1 MGPLAFAQ
9 LICMQHDNNIE
20 SLWLAAYKLC
30 SLLALSQP
38 FCHWHSLH
46 CWPSQWGFR
55 IKSNTMDPP
64 KKICICRW
72 SYIFFSPTNFR
83 LFYFFWLLCDFD
95 SGQRNC
101 LLIRQLSTVFRAFS
115 SGTSGLSN
123 FYQNLISTTRGTNH
137 KMASV
142 SFRPVCVCVWICV
155 CMRSGFSVLHTRYS
169 VFCGIGFAVCIYL
182 AENCR
187 SIKTGQPVESW
198 RAKKLFLI
206 SLPAILL
213 FNLSSFLFPFLA
225 HTHTYTFSCL

>member
-64 KKICICRW
+64 KKFA
-72 SYIFFSPTNFR
+72 SADEVTFFFPDKFI
-83 LFYFFWLLCDFD
+83 LIFFWLLCDFD

-142 SFRPVCVCVWICV
+142 SFRPVCVCVCEYVCV
-155 CMRSGFSVLHTRYS
+155 CVLDSLYSIPGTLFSVVS
-169 VFCGIGFAVCIYL
+169 V
-182 AENCR
+182 
-187 SIKTGQPVESW
+187 
-198 RAKKLFLI
+198 
-206 SLPAILL
+206 SLCVFI
-213 FNLSSFLFPFLA
+213 
-225 HTHTYTFSCL
+225 

>member
-1 MGPLAFAQ
+1 M
-9 LICMQHDNNIE
+9 
-20 SLWLAAYKLC
+20 
-30 SLLALSQP
+30 
-38 FCHWHSLH
+38 
-46 CWPSQWGFR
+46 
-55 IKSNTMDPP
+55 
-64 KKICICRW
+64 
-72 SYIFFSPTNFR
+72 
-83 LFYFFWLLCDFD
+83 LCDFD

-142 SFRPVCVCVWICV
+142 SFRPVCVCVCEYVCV
-155 CMRSGFSVLHTRYS
+155 CVLDSLYSIPGTLFSVVS
-169 VFCGIGFAVCIYL
+169 VGFAVCIYL

>member
-155 CMRSGFSVLHTRYS
+155 CMRSGFSIPGTLFS
-169 VFCGIGFAVCIYL
+169 VV
-182 AENCR
+182 
-187 SIKTGQPVESW
+187 SV
-198 RAKKLFLI
+198 
-206 SLPAILL
+206 SLCVFI
-213 FNLSSFLFPFLA
+213 
-225 HTHTYTFSCL
+225 

>member
-1 MGPLAFAQ
+1 MTTTLSPY
-9 LICMQHDNNIE
+9 D
-20 SLWLAAYKLC
+20 
-30 SLLALSQP
+30 SLLINYALYWRY
-38 FCHWHSLH
+38 HNHSATGTHSTVGHPNGDSELNPTP
-46 CWPSQWGFR
+46 WIRQ
-55 IKSNTMDPP
+55 
-64 KKICICRW
+64 KKFA
-72 SYIFFSPTNFR
+72 SADEVTFFFPRQISA
-83 LFYFFWLLCDFD
+83 YSIFFWLLCDFD

-213 FNLSSFLFPFLA
+213 FNLSSFLFPFLP